1 MRGNLRMK
9 QWYAKWIM
17 FEECPENVTP
27 VFRREF
33 ILETMPGKAEIQ
45 ITGLGFYLLEINGMR
60 VGDELLQPAFTVY
73 DKTVLYNSYDI
84 REYLAEGKNEIR
96 VTLGNGWFHEPGE
109 DCFDFE
115 HAVWKSHLQMICEME
130 L

>member
-60 VGDELLQPAFTVY
+60 V
-73 DKTVLYNSYDI
+73 
-84 REYLAEGKNEIR
+84 
-96 VTLGNGWFHEPGE
+96 W
-109 DCFDFE
+109 
-115 HAVWKSHLQMICEME
+115 EMS
-130 L
+130 